1 MTGFVLWQC
10 LLLLMPG
17 VAVGQATYSL
27 APGQAGLLAGDLR
40 DELDH
45 ALSEF
50 DQAQAVQVE
59 QPDRARRLFRSA
71 AQRFESIRAAGVRN
85 GRLEYNL
92 GNCLLQVGDVG
103 RAILHYRRAQR
114 LIPGDPMLE
123 DNLGV
128 ARSRCVTS
136 IKPAGRSAFLRSA
149 FFWHYG
155 TSAAGRMRVA
165 LISFFGIWVFLTLRN
180 FVRAG
185 TVTLLAVACAAL
197 MLLLTGS
204 LAMSHWSDRNR
215 PEGVVTEMDVVVSKG
230 PGEGYQRLFEQ
241 PLQPG
246 VEFTLRNRTRGGWWK
261 IELPDGNRGWI
272 PADAAEL
279 IPDSTG

>member
-1 MTGFVLWQC
+1 M
-10 LLLLMPG
+10 LLISG
-17 VAVGQATYSL
+17 VAVGQNTYSL
-27 APGQAGLLAGDLR
+27 ATGVDLR
-40 DELDH
+40 GELDH

-50 DQAQAVQVE
+50 DQAQSFQAE

-71 AQRFESIRAAGVRN
+71 AQRFESIQAAGVRN

-92 GNCLLQVGDVG
+92 GNCLLQAGDVG

-136 IKPAGRSAFLRSA
+136 IKPTGRSAFLQSI
-149 FFWHYG
+149 FFWHYQ
-155 TSAAGRMRVA
+155 TSAPARTWAAV
-165 LISFFGIWVFLTLRN
+165 IFFFSVWILLTLRN
-180 FVRAG
+180 VVFARWV
-185 TVTLLAVACAAL
+185 TVLATASVALTLLCA
-197 MLLLTGS
+197 GS
-204 LAMSHWSDRNR
+204 LGVTRWSDRNF
-215 PEGVVTEMDVVVSKG
+215 PGGVVTEMDVVVSKG

-246 VEFTLRNRTRGGWWK
+246 VEFTLRERTRTDWWR
-261 IELPDGNRGWI
+261 IELPDGNKGWI
-272 PADAAEL
+272 PADTAEL
-279 IPDSTG
+279 IPDWPG

>member
-1 MTGFVLWQC
+1 MTRFVLWHC
-10 LLLLMPG
+10 LLLLMPS
-17 VAVGQATYSL
+17 AALGQATYSL
-27 APGQAGLLAGDLR
+27 ARDVDLR
-40 DELDH
+40 DELDK

-50 DQAQAVQVE
+50 DQAQALQLE
-59 QPDRARRLFRSA
+59 QPDRARRMFRSA
-71 AQRFESIRAAGVRN
+71 AQRFYSLRAAGVRN

-92 GNCLLQVGDVG
+92 GNCLLQTGDVG

-136 IKPAGRSAFLRSA
+136 IKPTGRSALLRSV
-149 FFWHYG
+149 FFWHYR
-155 TSAAGRMRVA
+155 TSVPGRMWAA
-165 LISFFGIWVFLTLRN
+165 LISFFGVWGLLTLRN

-185 TVTLLAVACAAL
+185 WVTGLAISSVALTLLCA
-197 MLLLTGS
+197 GS
-204 LAMSHWSDRNR
+204 LAVSHWSDRNI
-215 PEGVVTEMDVVVSKG
+215 PGGVVTEMDVVVSKG

-246 VEFTLRNRTRGGWWK
+246 VEFTLRDRTRGGWWK

-279 IPDSTG
+279 IPDSTR

>member
-10 LLLLMPG
+10 LMLLVPG
-17 VAVGQATYSL
+17 GAVGQTTYSL
-27 APGQAGLLAGDLR
+27 ALGVDLR

-50 DQAQAVQVE
+50 DQALAFQAE

-71 AQRFESIRAAGVRN
+71 AQRFESLRAAGVRN

-92 GNCLLQVGDVG
+92 GNCLLQAGDVG

-136 IKPAGRSAFLRSA
+136 IKPAGRSAFLRNA
-149 FFWHYG
+149 FFWHYR
-155 TSAAGRMRVA
+155 TSVAGRMRVA
-165 LISFFGIWVFLTLRN
+165 LISFLGMWVFLTLRN
-180 FVRAG
+180 FVQTG
-185 TVTLLAVACAAL
+185 TVTVLAVACAVL
-197 MLLLTGS
+197 MMLLAGS
-204 LAMSHWSDRNR
+204 LAVSHWSDRNT
-215 PEGVVTEMDVVVSKG
+215 PDGVVIEMDVVVSKG
-230 PGEGYQRLFEQ
+230 PGEAYQRLFEQ

-246 VEFTLRNRTRGGWWK
+246 VEFTVRDRTRGGWWN

-279 IPDSTG
+279 IPDSAG